1 MKRER
6 LIRKLNI
13 LLTVILYLVVIAVVL
28 RPGFIDRHVLQ
39 ELRYPDMQAIM
50 DHMDE
55 SYRIIPVELE
65 SAAENYPWAQ
75 NENLLVS
82 FGFANWEVG
91 GVQLRNEGETVTLE
105 GAATDSVWPSVAAD
119 RFRLDPGVYYVA
131 SGIKDTDVFCFLDG
145 RNKDVSVWISED
157 LGEDIFIVSDP
168 YEFWDGYSLNLHIEQ
183 GHPTETVTL
192 TPRLVKVLDYSP
204 AMKQEQILIWSKISR
219 QAWDDLSEKEQD
231 IMIRTIRD
239 RSKECAWASIVFD
252 DGTGIRVD
260 REDTEE
266 GSISVLGIV
275 D

>member
-1 MKRER
+1 M
-6 LIRKLNI
+6 
-13 LLTVILYLVVIAVVL
+13 ILYLVVIAVIL
-28 RPGFIDRHVLQ
+28 RPTIIDKIVLK
-39 ELRYPDMQAIM
+39 ELRYPDMQVIM

-55 SYRIIPVELE
+55 SYHIIPVELE
-65 SAAENYPWAQ
+65 SAVDDYPWAQ
-75 NENLLVS
+75 NDNLLVS

-91 GVQLRNEGETVTLE
+91 GVQLQNEGQTVTLE
-105 GAATDSVWPSVAAD
+105 GMATEPVWPSVVAD
-119 RFRLDPGVYYVA
+119 RFRLDPGVYYVT
-131 SGIKDTDVFCFLDG
+131 SGVKDTDVFCFLDG
-145 RNKDVSVWISED
+145 RNKDASIWVAED

-168 YEFWDGYSLNLHIEQ
+168 FEYWDGYSLNLFIEQ

-219 QAWDDLSEKEQD
+219 QAWNDLSQKEQD

-239 RSKECAWASIVFD
+239 RSTDCAWASIVFD

-260 REDTEE
+260 REETEE
-266 GSISVLGIV
+266 GRVSVLGIV